1 MKIKNRTRVGLAAI
15 LFFIILLPCRVS
27 AATPL
32 SAHGRLSVKGTNLVD
47 AKGKVFQLKG
57 VSTHGLSWFP
67 EYVSKEAFQN
77 LRDSWGA
84 NAVRLAMY
92 TAEYNGYCTGDAGN
106 RKALKKLIHTG
117 VEAASDLGMYVIID
131 WHILSDGNPNTYK
144 KESLAFFK
152 EMAKKYKAYK
162 NVIYEICNEPNGGT
176 DWGQI
181 KSYAETVIK
190 EIRKID
196 KNAVILVGTPNW
208 SQDVDIAATN
218 PLKGYKNIMYTLH
231 FYADTHRETY
241 REKAKKALEAGV
253 PLFVSEFGIC
263 DASGNGTVNQ
273 KEADKWMK
281 LLNTYGVSY
290 MAWNLSNKA
299 ESSSL
304 LKSSCQKKSGWTE
317 SDLSKSGKW
326 LISAMKGKLGGTS
339 NVKPAG
345 KPKPAPRPKPENP
358 KPAGTKASRK
368 SCRASVKKD
377 GSWQD
382 GNRWCALYRV
392 SLSNRGKKAVS
403 RWKVRVTF
411 KYPVKKNR
419 QWNGKCI
426 YRGKS
431 MTISPVSW
439 NKKVL
444 AKAKVDGIG
453 FIVSSPRKD
462 NKVVSVKIL

>member
-1 MKIKNRTRVGLAAI
+1 M
-15 LFFIILLPCRVS
+15 
-27 AATPL
+27 
-32 SAHGRLSVKGTNLVD
+32 
-47 AKGKVFQLKG
+47 
-57 VSTHGLSWFP
+57 
-67 EYVSKEAFQN
+67 
-77 LRDSWGA
+77 
-84 NAVRLAMY
+84 
-92 TAEYNGYCTGDAGN
+92 
-106 RKALKKLIHTG
+106 
-117 VEAASDLGMYVIID
+117 
-131 WHILSDGNPNTYK
+131 
-144 KESLAFFK
+144 
-152 EMAKKYKAYK
+152 
-162 NVIYEICNEPNGGT
+162 
-176 DWGQI
+176 
-181 KSYAETVIK
+181 
-190 EIRKID
+190 
-196 KNAVILVGTPNW
+196 GTPNW
-208 SQDVDIAATN
+208 SQDVDIAAAN

-263 DASGNGTVNQ
+263 DASGNGAVNQ

-326 LISAMKGKLGGTS
+326 LVSAMKGKLGGTS
-339 NVKPAG
+339 NVKPAR

-392 SLSNRGKKAVS
+392 SLSNCGKKAVS

-426 YRGKS
+426 CQGKS

>member
-47 AKGKVFQLKG
+47 AKGRVFQMKG

-92 TAEYNGYCTGDAGN
+92 TAEYNGYCTGNAGN

-208 SQDVDIAATN
+208 SQDVDIAAAN

-231 FYADTHRETY
+231 FYA
-241 REKAKKALEAGV
+241 
-253 PLFVSEFGIC
+253 
-263 DASGNGTVNQ
+263 
-273 KEADKWMK
+273 
-281 LLNTYGVSY
+281 
-290 MAWNLSNKA
+290 LS
-299 ESSSL
+299 
-304 LKSSCQKKSGWTE
+304 
-317 SDLSKSGKW
+317 
-326 LISAMKGKLGGTS
+326 LIH
-339 NVKPAG
+339 
-345 KPKPAPRPKPENP
+345 
-358 KPAGTKASRK
+358 
-368 SCRASVKKD
+368 
-377 GSWQD
+377 
-382 GNRWCALYRV
+382 
-392 SLSNRGKKAVS
+392 
-403 RWKVRVTF
+403 
-411 KYPVKKNR
+411 
-419 QWNGKCI
+419 I
-426 YRGKS
+426 
-431 MTISPVSW
+431 
-439 NKKVL
+439 
-444 AKAKVDGIG
+444 
-453 FIVSSPRKD
+453 
-462 NKVVSVKIL
+462 